1 MWYLLHSYWSSL
13 VIVGGTN
20 LSFKLLINKIG
31 LFTFLIIEKE
41 FQGFLLINVIKN
53 LNGFKIGIRL
63 IIISVIL
70 VNVFCKITPD
80 I

>member
-1 MWYLLHSYWSSL
+1 
-13 VIVGGTN
+13 
-20 LSFKLLINKIG
+20 
-31 LFTFLIIEKE
+31 
-41 FQGFLLINVIKN
+41 LINVIKN